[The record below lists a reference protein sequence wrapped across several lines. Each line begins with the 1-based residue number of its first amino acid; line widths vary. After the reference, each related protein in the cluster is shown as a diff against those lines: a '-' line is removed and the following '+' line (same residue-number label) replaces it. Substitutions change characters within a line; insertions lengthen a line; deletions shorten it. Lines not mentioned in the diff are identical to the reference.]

1 VYSVNMMDVLLA
13 VLYVIL
19 ALGSVSLLL
28 VLWNVE
34 SPPERVDEGKHYT
47 EHKDSYTHTLKPFDN
62 TEVITGPQQ
71 RTLRQGL
78 KDD

>member
-1 VYSVNMMDVLLA
+1 MMDVLLA

-28 VLWNVE
+28 VLWNLE
-34 SPPERVDEGKHYT
+34 SPPERVDEGKHT
-47 EHKDSYTHTLKPFDN
+47 KNSYTHTLKPFDN